1 MLQQRKAILEGRLPV
16 LSSVIMRYLA
26 FTPIHAHCTHHHALF
41 AVSLGL

>member
-1 MLQQRKAILEGRLPV
+1 MHQRRKAVLGRLPV

-26 FTPIHAHCTHHHALF
+26 FTSIHAHCTHHHALF